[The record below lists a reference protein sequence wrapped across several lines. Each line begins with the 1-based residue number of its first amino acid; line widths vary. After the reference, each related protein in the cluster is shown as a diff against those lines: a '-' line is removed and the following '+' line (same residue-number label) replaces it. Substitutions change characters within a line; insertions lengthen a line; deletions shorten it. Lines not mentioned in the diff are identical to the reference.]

1 MKLITE
7 LLTVLAPALKSR
19 SRAEQLLN
27 DYWADKMALVWTS
40 SQVHRAANE
49 VKTVL
54 AEAQA
59 RQLLNELHQAYD
71 PQYGLDW
78 ETLSEHL
85 QHSGLGRD
93 LTKRK
98 LHQFIH
104 DDVLAIDPALNPR
117 NPDATAPP
125 QG

>member
-19 SRAEQLLN
+19 AKAEQLLTE
-27 DYWADKMALVWTS
+27 YWADKIALVWTTQ
-40 SQVHRAANE
+40 QVHRAANE

-54 AEAQA
+54 TEAQA
-59 RQLLNELHQAYD
+59 RQLLHELHQAYD

-78 ETLSEHL
+78 ETLVGHL

-93 LTKRK
+93 ITKRE
-98 LHQFIH
+98 LHRFIN